1 MRVCLILAFLF
12 LRIFS
17 FATVADDLR
26 LLGYSSNEGL
36 INDKVNVILQDHAG
50 FIWIGTENGISRFDG
65 RYFKNYSSG
74 NYDRVVYLYE
84 DSDSLLWLGTN
95 HGLLYM
101 EKSRDGLKALFSQQ
115 NSTLDLSQMI
125 ITAITESSK
134 GKLIIS
140 TMSNGIYFIQKGK
153 DIQKATFTNFLPGAQ
168 HSVFDMKK
176 DDEGNIWMISP
187 LMLIKYNPI
196 HETFTEYPF
205 TDKLISPYTLAMGI
219 WINGSEI
226 WLTSNTFGL
235 VYFDKRLNEFN
246 HDPFKDSDKDLT
258 STAVESVAFLQNEI
272 WIATDGGGINVYN
285 KDNQEFRYYKKKEFS
300 EDGLPSNGISYLF
313 KDREENL
320 WIGTTQF
327 GFSLYHPRRRQFGLL
342 KHNPLDN
349 YSLSSD
355 LVMSVYQDNS
365 GTLWF
370 GTDGFGLNKL
380 NADGTITVYNS
391 EKNNFSSDVIV
402 AICGDNKDN
411 LWLGTYNGGLIRF
424 NPNTLRTKIFK
435 AVNNDTNSL
444 MNNNIWDVLFDEG
457 RNTLWVGS
465 LGGGLSRIDLNK
477 GTIKNYLH
485 DPENAHSLPNNHI
498 YYLEM
503 EGNNKLWI
511 GFPGHGLSCLD
522 IKNET
527 FSTCFNLA
535 DENAIFSNTVVNCIL
550 NDSRDKLWVGTFYG
564 LFVIEENGEIIHL
577 DENVGFNSTE
587 INSIEEDAEGNI
599 WVGSSNGLSKV
610 FITEKEG
617 TERYGVSNFTINDGL
632 QSGEF
637 SIGASEY
644 TTEGMMYFGGKSG
657 VSYFNPQQV
666 KSTRSKPKVILT
678 GFKLFNER
686 VSYGDTINGRV
697 ILKQPL
703 SDTKEIILT
712 HKDNALSF
720 EFTAINYKNP
730 EINNFE
736 YKLEGFDPKW
746 NRLKTPVDVTYTNLP
761 AGNYTFLVRVFTES
775 AIRNNISQ
783 ASINLKVLPPFWRT
797 GWAFIIYV
805 GLVIMGS
812 LAFRKIIIA
821 RERYETQ
828 LQMERIES
836 LKQKELTE
844 LKTRFFT
851 NISHEF
857 RTLLSLILTPMEDIL
872 QKPKAHSTQR
882 LIFKLGIIHKN
893 AHRLYRLVDQIIDM
907 RKSEAGKLELNL
919 KKGDIVAFAKGVFH
933 SFTHLALENG
943 IKYTFHTN
951 SESAVFAFDGEMMDK
966 ILFNLLS
973 NAFKYTPDGGE
984 ISLSLQMKKNE
995 SLQIIVTDNGLGI
1008 ASEDVP
1014 HIFERFYTGKNSH
1027 QHSISG
1033 SGIGLALTHQ
1043 LVKFHKGEIL
1053 VESEQRTNDKNAGG
1067 SRFILQFP
1075 DLKQPDVEFML
1086 DVVQN
1091 QEYLSMTTDSSDDL
1105 VKDEL
1110 PTILIV
1116 EDNQDLRKYMRM
1128 ELSPAFVVKTAANGK
1143 EGVALAKD
1151 VLPEIIISDIM
1162 MPEMDGFELCT
1173 QLKKEEATS
1182 HIPVILLTAKSDE
1195 ENIIHGFKIDADDY
1209 ITKPFRMDVLKARIA
1224 SIISN
1229 RERLRKKFAEE
1240 YTRLPDELS
1249 AKTIKNHPEQAFID
1263 KIEKLVD
1270 EHLDNPGLT
1279 PDEIARYLGMSRIQL
1294 YRKVRQVTNKPVNE
1308 FIQIYRL
1315 KKAAILLQHHQK
1327 NISEV
1332 AYDVGFK
1339 NPSHFSTVFAR
1350 HFGLSPS
1357 KFQNRHNTKG
1367 INT

>member
-12 LRIFS
+12 MRMFS

-26 LLGYSSNEGL
+26 LLVYSSKEGL
-36 INDKVNVILQDHAG
+36 INDKVNVILQDHTG

-101 EKSRDGLKALFSQQ
+101 EKSRDGLKTLFSQQ

-125 ITAITESSK
+125 ITAITESSN
-134 GKLIIS
+134 GDLIIS
-140 TMSNGIYFIQKGK
+140 TMSNGIYFIQKEK
-153 DIQKATFTNFLPGAQ
+153 DIQKATFTNFLPGGQ

-176 DDEGNIWMISP
+176 DVEGNIWMISP
-187 LMLIKYNPI
+187 SMLIKYNPN

-226 WLTSNTFGL
+226 WLSSNTFGL
-235 VYFDKRLNEFN
+235 VYFDKILNDFN
-246 HDPFKDSDKDLT
+246 HTPFEGSNEELT
-258 STAVESVAFLQNEI
+258 STNVESVAFLQNEI

-285 KDNQEFRYYKKKEFS
+285 KQNQEFRYYKKKEFS

-327 GFSLYHPRRRQFGLL
+327 GFSLYNPRRRQFGLL
-342 KHNPLDN
+342 KHNPLDS

-355 LVMSVYQDNS
+355 LVMSVYQDNN

-380 NADGTITVYNS
+380 NADGSITVYNT

-402 AICGDNKDN
+402 SICGDNDNN
-411 LWLGTYNGGLIRF
+411 LWLGTYSGGLIRF
-424 NPNTLRTKIFK
+424 NPKTLRTKVFK
-435 AVNNDTNSL
+435 AVNNDSNSL
-444 MNNNIWDVLFDEG
+444 TNNNIWAVLFDES
-457 RNTLWVGS
+457 RNALWTGS
-465 LGGGLSRIDLNK
+465 LGGGLSRINLNS
-477 GTIKNYLH
+477 GIIKNYLH
-485 DPENAHSLPNNHI
+485 NPENTHSLPNNHI

-503 EGNNKLWI
+503 EGNDKLWI
-511 GFPGHGLSCLD
+511 GFPGHGLNCLD
-522 IKNET
+522 ITNET
-527 FSTCFNLA
+527 FSPPFNLA
-535 DENAIFSNTVVNCIL
+535 NEKAIFSNTVVNCIL
-550 NDSRDKLWVGTFYG
+550 YDSRDKLWVGTFYG
-564 LFVIEENGEIIHL
+564 LFVVEENGEITHL
-577 DENVGFNSTE
+577 NEDVGFNSTE
-587 INSIEEDAEGNI
+587 IKSIEEDAEGNI

-610 FITEKEG
+610 FLTQKEG
-617 TERYGVSNFTINDGL
+617 AERYGVSNFTINDGL

-644 TTEGMMYFGGKSG
+644 TREGMMYFGGKNG

-666 KSTRSKPKVILT
+666 KSTRANPKVILT

-686 VSYGDTINGRV
+686 VTQGDTINGRV
-697 ILKQPL
+697 VLKQPL
-703 SDTKEIILT
+703 ADTKEILLT

-730 EINNFE
+730 EINKFE
-736 YKLEGFDPKW
+736 YKLEGFDKKW

-775 AIRNNISQ
+775 ATSDISQ
-783 ASINLKVLPPFWRT
+783 ASINLKVLPPFWRS
-797 GWAFIIYV
+797 GWAFFIYV
-805 GLVIMGS
+805 GLVIIGS

-821 RERYETQ
+821 RERYEAQ

-893 AHRLYRLVDQIIDM
+893 ANRLYRLVDQIIDM
-907 RKSEAGKLELNL
+907 RRTEAGKIELKL
-919 KKGDIVAFAKGVFH
+919 KKGDIVAFSKGVFH
-933 SFTHLALENG
+933 SFNHLALEKK
-943 IKYTFHTN
+943 IKYTFRTN
-951 SESAVFAFDGEMMDK
+951 AESAAFAFDAEMMDK

-973 NAFKYTPDGGE
+973 NSFKYTPDGGK

-995 SLQIIVTDNGLGI
+995 NLQIIVADNGLGI
-1008 ASEDVP
+1008 ASEDLP
-1014 HIFERFYTGKNSH
+1014 YIFERFYTGKNSH

-1043 LVKFHKGEIL
+1043 LVKLHKGDIV
-1053 VESEQRTNDKNAGG
+1053 VESALRTDSKHECG
-1067 SRFILQFP
+1067 SSFILQFP
-1075 DLKQPDVEFML
+1075 NLKEPDVEFMD
-1086 DVVQN
+1086 DVVEN
-1091 QEYLSMTTDSSDDL
+1091 QEYLLLTDDSNDDL
-1105 VKDEL
+1105 TKDEL

-1116 EDNQDLRKYMRM
+1116 EDNQDLRKYMKM
-1128 ELSPAFVVKTAANGK
+1128 ELSPTYVVKTAPNGK
-1143 EGVALAKD
+1143 EGTTLAKNI
-1151 VLPEIIISDIM
+1151 LPEIIISDIM
-1162 MPEMDGFELCT
+1162 MPEIDGFELCT
-1173 QLKKEEATS
+1173 LLKKEEATS

-1240 YTRLPDELS
+1240 YTLLPEGLS
-1249 AKTIKNHPEQAFID
+1249 AKTIKNHPEQGFID
-1263 KIEKLVD
+1263 KIEKLID

-1279 PDEIARYLGMSRIQL
+1279 PDEIAKLLGMSRIQL

-1308 FIQIYRL
+1308 FIKIYRL
-1315 KKAAILLQHHQK
+1315 KTAAILLQQQQK

-1332 AYDVGFK
+1332 AYEVGFK
-1339 NPSHFSTVFAR
+1339 NPSHFSTVFTR

-1357 KFQNRHNTKG
+1357 KFQNSHNTRE
-1367 INT
+1367 INS